1 MRALILAVVL
11 GVAFAASAQAGP
23 LAPKMLDP
31 ATYLLDQEWAPLS
44 NDLRSPSLVG
54 PPPVELVS
62 GGCGWGWHRHYWRD
76 RWGNL
81 RRVVVFGIG
90 GGDRPLAV

>member
-1 MRALILAVVL
+1 MPEMRALILAVAL
-11 GVAFAASAQAGP
+11 GLAFAASARAAP

-44 NDLRSPSLVG
+44 NDLRSLSLVG

-62 GGCGWGWHRHYWRD
+62 GGCGWGWRRHYWRD

-81 RRVVVFGIG
+81 RPGRCVKNWWW
-90 GGDRPLAV
+90 